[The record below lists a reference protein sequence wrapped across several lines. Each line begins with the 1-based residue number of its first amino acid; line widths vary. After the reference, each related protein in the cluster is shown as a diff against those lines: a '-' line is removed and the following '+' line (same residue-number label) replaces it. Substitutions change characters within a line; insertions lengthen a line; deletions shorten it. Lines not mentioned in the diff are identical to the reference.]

1 MGHESSMEEV
11 KAKQM
16 GHEGPKK
23 EVRAQW
29 ASGPIGVVRGK
40 NKANGL

>member
-1 MGHESSMEEV
+1 
-11 KAKQM
+11 M

-29 ASGPIGVVRGK
+29 ASRPTGVVRGK
-40 NKANGL
+40 NKANGS